1 MKKIFFIL
9 LALVIASSIMVAKIS
24 RAQEPPK
31 STSEEMSMIFKKI
44 DEISKGQQEILSQIT
59 EIKEELKIIK
69 MRTALK

>member
-1 MKKIFFIL
+1 MKKIFLIL
-9 LALVIASSIMVAKIS
+9 LALAIASSIMVTKIS

-31 STSEEMSMIFKKI
+31 DMTEQMSMIIKKI
-44 DEISKGQQEILSQIT
+44 DEVSRGQQEILNQIA